1 MSINQTNTFHFQSLI
16 KILYFLGQ
24 RHFLSFV
31 ILEGKMVLIAYYL
44 FYLVLLTLVKAIVFL
59 NHIVR
64 AGRNALKL
72 YRPSSH
78 QSVPCK
84 MHQHC
89 MSVYNEF
96 LHEYRRKSLSVMVNN
111 ELHRNYQTN
120 VQKIR
125 NALTPPLVGTS

>member
-31 ILEGKMVLIAYYL
+31 ILEGKMVLIAFYL

-64 AGRNALKL
+64 AGRNAVKL
-72 YRPSSH
+72 YRVVTSQSH
-78 QSVPCK
+78 AKCTSIACQYTMNFCMNTGENPC
-84 MHQHC
+84 Q
-89 MSVYNEF
+89 
-96 LHEYRRKSLSVMVNN
+96 
-111 ELHRNYQTN
+111 
-120 VQKIR
+120 
-125 NALTPPLVGTS
+125 